1 MDKFLNGVKKEL
13 NFTLTANGAIAVKST
28 NNPMVDLYGL
38 IGAARNMNKDKLIEL
53 FQNAFEYDA
62 LIATKLLFYS
72 RDIRGGLGERKTFRT
87 ILKWLANN
95 YPEVAKLNISNVAE
109 FGRYDDL
116 FVLFETPVEQD
127 MLEYIK
133 TQLDADSEAD
143 FPTLLAKWMPSENAS
158 SYKTKELANK
168 FMSAYHYSPRDY
180 RKLLSRI
187 RAKLNLI
194 ETQISSNLWT
204 EIDYSKIPSKA
215 AMQYRQAFWRH
226 TPERYKAYIDSL
238 SKPEN
243 VAKINVDT
251 LFPYDIVKK
260 AILDGAWR
268 RGWDYGNTTK
278 FKELY
283 NAQWKALP
291 NLFEDIQDDSL
302 VMADTSGSMTC
313 NNSTPISAAL
323 SLAIYFAERNT
334 GRFKNHFMTFS
345 ENPELQELKAD
356 NLWDNLSGI
365 KSIVANTNIEAA
377 FDLILNTAINE
388 KLEQKDLPGR
398 IIVISDMHFDSAT
411 NAYNRKS
418 TKKEVLMDTIS
429 KKFEQAGYKMPK
441 LVFWNVNATTSMF
454 PMTEEYGIQ
463 FVSGY
468 SQNIFKAIVRN
479 EFLEPINLVLET
491 VNVERYNCIVVQ

>member
-1 MDKFLNGVKKEL
+1 MDKFLNGVKKQL
-13 NFTLTANGAIAVKST
+13 NFTLTTNGAVAVKST

-38 IGAARNMNKDKLIEL
+38 IGAARNIDPKQIIEL
-53 FQNAFEYDA
+53 FERAFEYDA
-62 LIATKLLFYS
+62 LIATKLLFYA
-72 RDIRGGLGERKTFRT
+72 RDIRAGLGERKTFRT
-87 ILKWLANN
+87 IFKWLANN
-95 YPEVAKLNISNVAE
+95 YPEVAKLNIANVAE

-116 FVLFETPVEQD
+116 FVLFDTPIEQD
-127 MLEYIK
+127 MLDYVK
-133 TQLDADSEAD
+133 TQLDADSEAE
-143 FPTLLAKWMPSENAS
+143 FPTLLAKWLPSENAS
-158 SYKTKELANK
+158 SYKTKELAHK
-168 FMSAYHYSPRDY
+168 FITAYSYSPKEY

-238 SKPEN
+238 IDN

-268 RGWDYGNTTK
+268 AGYFNTNNGTK
-278 FKELY
+278 FKDLY
-283 NAQWKALP
+283 NAQWRALP
-291 NLFEDIQDDSL
+291 NVLEEGTDDSL
-302 VMADTSGSMTC
+302 IMADTSGSMTV
-313 NNSTPISAAL
+313 NNCTPISAAL

-345 ENPELQELKAD
+345 SEPELQELKAD
-356 NLWDNLSGI
+356 NLWDNLKEI
-365 KSIVANTNIEAA
+365 KSIISSTNIEAA
-377 FDLILNTAINE
+377 FDLILDTAINE
-388 KLEQKDLPGR
+388 ELNQKDLPGR
-398 IIVISDMHFDSAT
+398 IIIISDMQFNAAT
-411 NAYNRKS
+411 NNR
-418 TKKEVLMDTIS
+418 TPKKEVLMKTIS

-441 LVFWNVNATTSMF
+441 LVFWNVNVVKVLF

-468 SQNIFKAIVRN
+468 SQNIFKAIVKN
-479 EFLEPINLVLET
+479 EFLEPINLILET